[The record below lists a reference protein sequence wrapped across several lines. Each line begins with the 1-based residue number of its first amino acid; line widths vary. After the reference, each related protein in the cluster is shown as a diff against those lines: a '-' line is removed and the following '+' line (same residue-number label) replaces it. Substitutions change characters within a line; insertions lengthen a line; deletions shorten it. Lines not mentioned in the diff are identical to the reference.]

1 VAEWKRQRAGD
12 KQMRGHRETPSIK
25 RMILTFQSFSMRASM
40 SSALLIFLATAV
52 VSASPETD
60 VADSGLAV
68 EPYGTVLSFDF
79 EQDEDREPDGLPD
92 DWNRRRG
99 PGFPSYVDCEI
110 DEQHSHVGDQSLHVT
125 VNGGKFAYYSPF
137 QREVA
142 RINPEFNYMFRGF
155 IRTERLTNDYA
166 LFTVSFLNSRR
177 QRVQRFETK
186 AVSGTHAKWVQL
198 ELGPLKPDPEVR
210 YVVIGCHV
218 DHRANDDIKGDV
230 WFDGIWLG
238 KMPRLTLMPD
248 AHDHFLTPDNDIVID
263 AAVSGLE
270 SSSQFELQLS
280 LSDVAGEILEQ
291 KSWKLD
297 SSNGGASLSDTGG
310 QEIDWKIAARQ
321 HGCYFV
327 RADLKRDQ
335 QTVQSTETTLVISE
349 PAQSRPTGEFGWSLD
364 SGPGLLSADDL
375 ALVAY
380 EAGIHWVKIPV
391 WSSMHEEYATNPAEM
406 TRLLEGLYDR
416 SISTVGLLND
426 PPRVIRNQFAK
437 DWTGISEIFALP
449 PDFWGPS
456 LEPVLARYGSTIEY
470 WQLGGDTDTSF
481 SSSKQL
487 PETIKQI
494 TTQFDQIGRNS
505 KIGLQWPWP
514 AAYPIPTE
522 IRNLFVTIGNED
534 GLSLEQLE
542 EVFSDKTSENAKHWT
557 MLRPLPLKQP
567 LMNRASTLI
576 RQMVMARLKGSNGI
590 FLSGVLDGD
599 RGLLHDDG
607 APTPL
612 FLPFRTTAMN
622 LRGAKHL
629 GSFQLPDSPTNY
641 VFERDKSVI
650 VVFPGDKPFSADL
663 NLGDTVER
671 VDMWGRRSPL
681 SRESGKHHVE
691 SEGEPVFC
699 TGGSEAIARWRLE
712 AGFEKGVI
720 PAEYGGHPDAIVGRN
735 TWPQGVK
742 GTVSL
747 QIPRDWE
754 VTPDS
759 WDIELAAGESFRLP
773 TTIKLPQNASLGT
786 AEVVISFAITSDRRR
801 TFDVHR
807 SLEVGLGDVI
817 VDVYTK
823 PLPDGQ
829 LLIEQYVSNRTQ
841 PLDVMNFRCTL
852 SVSGHKSQTEYVTN
866 VGEEKDRKEYKL
878 PNAQS
883 LLGHELW
890 LNLEQIGG
898 RRNLNKRLIIGD
910 DWKTAPDTSATP

>member
-1 VAEWKRQRAGD
+1 
-12 KQMRGHRETPSIK
+12 MRV
-25 RMILTFQSFSMRASM
+25 SM
-40 SSALLIFLATAV
+40 SSALLTILATAL
-52 VSASPETD
+52 VSASPEAN
-60 VADSGLAV
+60 VAASDLAAK
-68 EPYGTVLSFDF
+68 PYGTVLSFDF

-110 DEQHSHVGDQSLHVT
+110 DEQHSHIGDQSLRVK
-125 VNGGKFAYYSPF
+125 VNGGKVAYYSPF
-137 QREVA
+137 NREVA
-142 RINPEFNYMFRGF
+142 RIDPEFNYMFRGF
-155 IRTERLTNDYA
+155 IRTERLKHDYA
-166 LFTVSFLNSRR
+166 LYTVSFLNSRR

-186 AVSGTHAKWVQL
+186 AVSGTHAKWIPL

-248 AHDHFLTPDNDIVID
+248 AHEHFLTPDNDIVID

-270 SSSQFELQLS
+270 SGSHFELQLS
-280 LSDVAGEILEQ
+280 LSDVAGEVLEQ
-291 KSWKLD
+291 KLWKLNTSD
-297 SSNGGASLSDTGG
+297 GGVSINDIGG
-310 QEIDWKIAARQ
+310 QKIGWKIAARQ

-327 RADLKRDQ
+327 RATLKRDQ
-335 QTVQSTETTLVISE
+335 QIVQTTETTLVISE
-349 PAQSRPTGEFGWSLD
+349 PAQSRPTGEFGWSLATGL
-364 SGPGLLSADDL
+364 GPLSADDL

-391 WSSMHEEYATNPAEM
+391 WSSMHEEYATNPAEL

-416 SISTVGLLND
+416 SISTIGLLND
-426 PPRVIRNQFAK
+426 PPRAIRNQFAK
-437 DWTGISEIFALP
+437 DWTGTSEIFALQ

-481 SSSKQL
+481 SNSKQL
-487 PETIKQI
+487 PEMIKQI
-494 TTQFDQIGRNS
+494 TKQFDQLGRNS
-505 KIGLQWPWP
+505 KIGIQWPWP
-514 AAYPIPTE
+514 AAHPIPTE
-522 IRNLFVTIGNED
+522 IRNLFVTIGNEN

-542 EVFSDKTSENAKHWT
+542 EVFSDKTAETAEHWT
-557 MLRPLPLKQP
+557 MLRPLPLAQP
-567 LMNRASTLI
+567 LKNRASTLI

-590 FLSGVLDGD
+590 FLSGVLDGE
-599 RGLLHDDG
+599 RGLLNDDG

-629 GSFQLPDSPTNY
+629 GSFQLPGSPTNY
-641 VFERDKSVI
+641 VFERDKSII
-650 VVFPGDKPFSADL
+650 VVFPGDKPFSTDL
-663 NLGDTVER
+663 NLGDKVEH
-671 VDMWGRRSPL
+671 VDMWGRG
-681 SRESGKHHVE
+681 SRLPRKAEKHHVE
-691 SEGEPVFC
+691 SDGEPVFC
-699 TGGSEAIARWRLE
+699 TGGSEAMARWRLE
-712 AGFEKGVI
+712 TGFEKGVI

-747 QIPRDWE
+747 KIPRDWE
-754 VTPDS
+754 ATPAS
-759 WDIELAAGESFRLP
+759 WEVELAAGESFRLP
-773 TTIKLPQNASLGT
+773 TTINLPQTASLGT

-829 LLIEQYVSNRTQ
+829 LLIEQFVSNRTQ

-852 SVSGHKSQTEYVTN
+852 SVSGHKSQTEYVTKL
-866 VGEEKDRKEYKL
+866 GQEKDRKEYKL

-910 DWKTAPDTSATP
+910 DWKTSPGTSSTP

>member
-1 VAEWKRQRAGD
+1 
-12 KQMRGHRETPSIK
+12 MRGHRETPSIK

-380 EAGIHWVKIPV
+380 EAGIHWVKLAV